1 MCVFVCVCVYTR
13 MFGTF
18 FAEQRDSAELQ
29 SAFWVVAA
37 IAATASVAAPA
48 PATAAVIE
56 AQL

>member
-1 MCVFVCVCVYTR
+1 

-18 FAEQRDSAELQ
+18 FAEQRDSAQLQ

-48 PATAAVIE
+48 TAAVIE